1 MSICAD
7 DGTDLTCE
15 GNLEAYFISDK
26 DIKTVTY
33 NCDENGENCSTNN
46 QYLYYLVGGSNSTAK
61 TEYIFIADQIND
73 SNDSEEFHLRLL
85 ESVNNLRDSD
95 ASEVFNE

>member
-1 MSICAD
+1 M
-7 DGTDLTCE
+7 
-15 GNLEAYFISDK
+15 
-26 DIKTVTY
+26 KTVK
-33 NCDENGENCSTNN
+33 NCSTND

-73 SNDSEEFHLRLL
+73 STDSEEFHLRLL

-95 ASEVFNE
+95 ASEVFNDYFNIRVLEESDPTGASIFTIEKGCK